1 MNRQLFSLRVSMF
14 DAPPSPFKLT
24 VEVEFLRQH
33 FFTPLDDTV
42 FHLCNVIK

>member
-24 VEVEFLRQH
+24 VALSGSGVSQTT
-33 FFTPLDDTV
+33 FFYSSG
-42 FHLCNVIK
+42 